1 MVRSF
6 VTKEPWN
13 IPRTAVIR
21 RPSDYQL
28 FSTPK
33 ENFGS
38 KNFKEVWETESGVTG
53 WLIANRHGLVSTG
66 NGKASLPSTCLS
78 FGTVCV
84 CVCVCVC
91 VER

>member
-13 IPRTAVIR
+13 IPPTAVIR
-21 RPSDYQL
+21 RPNDYQL

-33 ENFGS
+33 ENFVS
-38 KNFKEVWETESGVTG
+38 RNFKEVCETESGVTG
-53 WLIANRHGLVSTG
+53 WLIAKRHGLVSTG

-78 FGTVCV
+78 LGTVYV
-84 CVCVCVC
+84 CGEVVG
-91 VER
+91 